1 MNKKNYLLAFI
12 LCMQTLFASAQVYP
26 VRAKLTDKNSF
37 SMILLPDPQ
46 SYTKFDANQPL
57 FELQTAWVAN
67 SIESLN
73 IKGVLCTGD
82 LVEQNEIRIPDG
94 VNGNQTSEEQ
104 WRAASRAFE
113 RLDGKLPY
121 VICTGNHDYGYQKAE
136 NRLCHFPDYFPS
148 ERNSCW
154 RESLVAVG
162 NNYQGIP
169 TLENAAYEFVT
180 DTWGKI
186 LVVSLEF
193 APRDEALEWAK
204 KVVDSPRYKDHK
216 VILLTHSYLAWT
228 GKIIEKEN
236 YKMTPANYGQVIWD
250 KLVYPSK
257 NICMVICGHECEI
270 ADYKD
275 NVSFRIDKNASGKN
289 VPQMMFN
296 AQTAD
301 GQWFG
306 NGGDGWLRIME
317 FMPDGKTIKI
327 KTFSPL
333 FALSPLTC
341 DKSWRTDSY
350 DQFDITIE

>member
-1 MNKKNYLLAFI
+1 MNRKNYLLAFI
-12 LCMQTLFASAQVYP
+12 LCVQTLFVSAQVYP
-26 VRAKLTDKNSF
+26 VRAKLTDEKSF

-136 NRLCHFPDYFPS
+136 NRLCHFPDYFPA

-154 RESLVAVG
+154 RKSLVAVG

-169 TLENAAYEFVT
+169 TLENAAYEFIT

-193 APRDEALEWAK
+193 APRDEALAWAK
-204 KVVDSPRYKDHK
+204 KVVDAPRYKDHK
-216 VILLTHSYLAWT
+216 VILLT
-228 GKIIEKEN
+228 
-236 YKMTPANYGQVIWD
+236 
-250 KLVYPSK
+250 
-257 NICMVICGHECEI
+257 
-270 ADYKD
+270 
-275 NVSFRIDKNASGKN
+275 GKN

-301 GQWFG
+301 KQWFG